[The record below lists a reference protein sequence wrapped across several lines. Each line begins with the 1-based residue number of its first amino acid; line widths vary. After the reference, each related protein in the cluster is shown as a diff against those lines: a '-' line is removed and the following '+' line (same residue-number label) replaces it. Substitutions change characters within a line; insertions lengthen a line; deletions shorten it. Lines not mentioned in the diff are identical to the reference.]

1 MPKNEARSAAR
12 LAAAAGLGL
21 TLALGSAPVVAMAE
35 NATATMGDV
44 TEDSSSPVD
53 ATEENFPVYIGKV
66 GYKSL
71 QAAVNASEDGAEIEV
86 MDNLTDQPGFRL
98 SDKSI
103 SIELNGHRVEFMFS
117 KSITVRPGCSLNI
130 TDSSVTSTG
139 ALVGSYATNFIDCSG
154 ELTVAG
160 GAISNT
166 VAPGNTNGSVHLY
179 GSSASLTMT
188 GGSIESNRKA
198 VTATSGAHA
207 YISGGR
213 IESLEQSS
221 TALELTGA
229 HAEISGDA
237 ALSGAFGVV
246 LFNSDD
252 NNEGSDPSILTMT
265 GGTIK
270 AKYFGISGNNTR
282 SAGTEVNISGG
293 TIDTGDASIY
303 WPMEGELS
311 ISDDS
316 TSTSISGSTAL
327 EAKMGTITITGGSFS
342 ADGEFGS
349 IYSGDGSYDDGSAL
363 KFVGQLY
370 GTSEGQYI
378 DDPGLEVSISGATV
392 TSKNGNAISVYNAAE
407 DGSGEDSIPSSKIE
421 VSADVSMTPAS
432 GKDPVRVTSF
442 DEFNVSGD
450 SVTSGKAT
458 VTNAALADAAA
469 QAQNKVTKGSSTDQ
483 SQSTDKTMYTL
494 YSTLGAALENAST
507 AEGRQAGVKLLRN
520 VTEDVSVPED
530 SNVSLNLNDKTL
542 TGGIENSGELELTGS
557 GTIIGQITGKDATT
571 GAGSSVSTYIA
582 SVGDTR
588 YETLAEALAAAVN
601 SEDNKTVELL
611 ANYECA
617 AFTIPEGVTLHG
629 NGFTIACNVTY
640 STGAFITVG
649 EGADDVTIKNVVV
662 SVPVAEGAN
671 KHAIQ
676 FYKNDGGTLDG
687 VTVNGGNWTSVIVNG
702 ATNVTV
708 KDSVLNP
715 NKGAYANIEYAMG
728 GGVTTVPSL
737 TVDGVKFK
745 DGVTQV
751 WADDATV
758 AAIRGALPGV
768 QTNDDVVEKIAGSVT
783 NRNDGPIQVAVRLEK
798 GDGSIVTETV
808 QSVTN
813 PPSNPGGSVSSG
825 EQVKVSETDGGT
837 VKVDPTR
844 ADEGDEVTV
853 TATPDEGQ
861 EVREV
866 TVTDEYGKAVAVE
879 AGEKDG
885 EFVFTMPDGAV
896 TVTVTFGCDG
906 GELCPT
912 HGFADVDQG
921 AWYHDAIDWAVE
933 NGVLNGYGDGGTTLG
948 PVADVTRAEMA
959 QMLWNRAGRPEAT
972 ADLSAFTDVASDGW
986 YAPALEWC
994 VSEGIF
1000 SGYGDTFGTERTIS
1014 REEAATVLW
1023 RLAGSPEADADLS
1036 GYGDASKVSDY
1047 ATGAIE
1053 WAVSEGVLTG
1063 KGDVALDPQAG
1074 CTRGEVAAM
1083 MMRMAK

>member
-1 MPKNEARSAAR
+1 MPKNEVGSAAR

-21 TLALGSAPVVAMAE
+21 TLALGAVPVVAMAE

-44 TEDSSSPVD
+44 TEESSSPVD
-53 ATEENFPVYIGKV
+53 ATEEESSPVYIGEV
-66 GYKSL
+66 GYESL
-71 QAAVNASEDGAEIEV
+71 QAAVNDSEDGAVIEV
-86 MDNLTDQPGFRL
+86 MDNLTDQHGFTLR
-98 SDKSI
+98 SNSI
-103 SIELNGHRVEFMFS
+103 SIDLNGHRVEFTS
-117 KSITVRPGCSLNI
+117 GRAIAVNSGASLDI
-130 TDSSVTSTG
+130 TDSSESGTG
-139 ALVGSYATNFIDCSG
+139 ALVGSDATSFINCSG
-154 ELTVAG
+154 KLTVTG
-160 GAISNT
+160 GVISNT
-166 VAPGNTNGSVHLY
+166 SGAGNQYGSVYLH

-188 GGSIESNRKA
+188 GGSIESNLKA

-246 LFNSDD
+246 LFNSND
-252 NNEGSDPSILTMT
+252 NNEGSDPSTLTMT

-270 AKYFGISGNNTR
+270 TKYFGISGNNTR
-282 SAGTEVNISGG
+282 SAGTEVDISGG
-293 TIDTGDASIY
+293 TIDTDDASIY

-311 ISDDS
+311 ISGD
-316 TSTSISGSTAL
+316 STSISGSTAL

-378 DDPGLEVSISGATV
+378 TDPDLEVTISGATV
-392 TSKNGNAISVYNAAE
+392 TSENGNAISVYNAAE

-442 DEFNVSGD
+442 DEFSVSRD
-450 SVTSGKAT
+450 SVTSGNAT
-458 VTNAALADAAA
+458 VINAALADAAA
-469 QAQNKVTKGSSTDQ
+469 QAQNKVTEGSSTDQ
-483 SQSTDKTMYTL
+483 SQSADKTMYTL

-507 AEGRQAGVKLLRN
+507 ADGGRAEVTLLRD
-520 VTEDVSVPED
+520 VTEDVSVPEGSD
-530 SNVSLNLNDKTL
+530 VSLDLNDYTL
-542 TGGIENSGELELTGS
+542 TGGIENSGTLELAGS
-557 GTIIGQITGKDATT
+557 GEIIGQITGNVATT
-571 GAGSSVSTYIA
+571 GEGSSVTTYVA
-582 SVGDTR
+582 TVGDQTFSD
-588 YETLAEALAAAVN
+588 LQAALTAASSA
-601 SEDNKTVELL
+601 DDKTVLL
-611 ANYECA
+611 HGDVSCGQL
-617 AFTIPEGVTLHG
+617 TIPEGVTLDG
-629 NGFTIACNVTY
+629 NGFTITCNENY

-649 EGADDVTIKNVVV
+649 EGADGVTIKNVVV
-662 SVPVAEGAN
+662 SVPVAEDEN

-676 FYKNDGGTLDG
+676 FYKNEGGTLDG
-687 VTVNGGNWTSVIVNG
+687 VTINGGNWTSVIVNG

-715 NKGAYANIEYAMG
+715 NEGAYANIEYAMG

-758 AAIRGALPGV
+758 SAICGVLPGV

-783 NRNDGPIQVAVRLEK
+783 NRNDGPIQIAVRL
-798 GDGSIVTETV
+798 DGGNDSIVTETV

-825 EQVKVSETDGGT
+825 EQVKVSETDGGKVT
-837 VKVDPTR
+837 VTPTR
-844 ADEGDEVTV
+844 ADEGDEVTI

-861 EVREV
+861 EVRSV
-866 TVTDEYGKAVAVE
+866 SVTDADGKAVQVK

-885 EFVFTMPDGAV
+885 EYVFTMPDGAV
-896 TVTVTFGCDG
+896 TVTVEFGCDG

-912 HGFADVDQG
+912 HGFNDVDQS
-921 AWYHDAIDWAVE
+921 AWYHDAVDWAVE
-933 NGVLNGYGDGGTTLG
+933 NGVLNGYGEGGESLG

-959 QMLWNRAGRPEAT
+959 QMLWNRAGRPEAA
-972 ADLSAFTDVASDGW
+972 ADLSAFTDVDAGGW

-1014 REEAATVLW
+1014 REEAVTVLW
-1023 RLAGSPEADADLS
+1023 RLSGSPEADADLS
-1036 GYGDASKVSDY
+1036 GYGDASSVSDY

-1053 WAVSEGVLTG
+1053 WAVSTGVLTG
-1063 KGDVALDPQAG
+1063 KGGVALDPQAG

-1083 MMRMAK
+1083 MMRMAQ

>member
-1 MPKNEARSAAR
+1 MPKNEVGSAAW

-44 TEDSSSPVD
+44 TEDASNPVD

-86 MDNLTDQPGFRL
+86 MDNLTNQPGFSL
-98 SDKSI
+98 SNRSI
-103 SIELNGHRVEFMFS
+103 SIELNGHRVEFTFGR
-117 KSITVRPGCSLNI
+117 SITVRPGGSLNI

-166 VAPGNTNGSVHLY
+166 VASGNTNSSVRLH

-188 GGSIESNRKA
+188 GGSIKSNLKA
-198 VTATSGAHA
+198 VIATSGAHA

-246 LFNSDD
+246 LLNSNG

-265 GGTIK
+265 GGTIE

-293 TIDTGDASIY
+293 TINTGDASIY
-303 WPMEGELS
+303 WPMEGKLS

-378 DDPGLEVSISGATV
+378 IDPSLEVSISGATV
-392 TSKNGNAISVYNAAE
+392 TSQNGNAISVYNAAE

-421 VSADVSMTPAS
+421 VFADVSMTPAS

-442 DEFNVSGD
+442 DEFSVSGD
-450 SVTSGKAT
+450 SVTSGKAI
-458 VTNAALADAAA
+458 VINAALADAAA

-483 SQSTDKTMYTL
+483 SQSAYKTMYAL

-507 AEGRQAGVKLLRN
+507 AEGGQAEVTLLRN
-520 VTEDVSVPED
+520 VTEDVSVPVG
-530 SNVSLNLNDKTL
+530 SNVSLNLNDNTL

-557 GTIIGQITGKDATT
+557 GEIVGQITGNAATT
-571 GAGSSVSTYIA
+571 DGESSVATYVA
-582 SVGDTR
+582 TVDGNKFSD
-588 YETLAEALAAAVN
+588 LQAALNAAA
-601 SEDNKTVELL
+601 SADDKTVELL
-611 ANYECA
+611 ADYECA
-617 AFTIPEGVTLHG
+617 AFTVPAGVTLDG
-629 NGFTIACNVTY
+629 NDHTIACNATY

-662 SVPVAEGAN
+662 SVPVAVDAN

-687 VTVNGGNWTSVIVNG
+687 VTVNGGNFTSVIVNG

-708 KDSVLNP
+708 KDSALNP
-715 NKGAYANIEYAMG
+715 NDGAYANIEYAMG

-758 AAIRGALPGV
+758 SAVRGALPGV

-844 ADEGDEVTV
+844 ADEGDEVTIA
-853 TATPDEGQ
+853 ATPDEGQ

-866 TVTDEYGKAVAVE
+866 TVTDEDGESVTVKAGK
-879 AGEKDG
+879 KDG
-885 EFVFTMPDGAV
+885 EYVFEMPGSAV

-912 HGFADVDQG
+912 HGFNDVDQD
-921 AWYHDAIDWAVE
+921 AWYHDAVDWAVTE
-933 NGVLNGYGDGGTTLG
+933 GVLNGYGEGGESLG

-972 ADLSAFTDVASDGW
+972 ADLSAFTDVDAGGW

-1000 SGYGDTFGTERTIS
+1000 SGYGDTFGTERVIS

-1023 RLAGSPEADADLS
+1023 RLSGSPEADADLS
-1036 GYGDASKVSDY
+1036 GYGDASSVSDY

-1053 WAVSEGVLTG
+1053 WAVSTGVLTG

-1083 MMRMAK
+1083 MMRMAE